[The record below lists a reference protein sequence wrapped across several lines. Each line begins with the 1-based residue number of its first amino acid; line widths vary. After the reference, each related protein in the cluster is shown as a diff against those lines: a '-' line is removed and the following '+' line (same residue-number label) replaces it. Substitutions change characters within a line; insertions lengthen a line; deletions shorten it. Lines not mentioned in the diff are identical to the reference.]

1 MQVLQS
7 RLKINFKKQIQM
19 TLLAKILPY
28 ISLIHSSAGRLRLKL
43 SKEVKN
49 ALSAEEINKL
59 ANLKIQGVNEFK
71 LNKITGT
78 ITILYDNNVLPESLW
93 LALLNGD
100 ESVIKNIK
108 GLDV

>member
-1 MQVLQS
+1 
-7 RLKINFKKQIQM
+7 M

-28 ISLIHSSAGRLRLKL
+28 ISLMHSSAGTLRLKL

-100 ESVIKNIK
+100 ESVLKNIK

>member
-1 MQVLQS
+1 
-7 RLKINFKKQIQM
+7 M

-28 ISLIHSSAGRLRLKL
+28 ISLMHSSAGRLRLKL
-43 SKEVKN
+43 SKEEKN

-100 ESVIKNIK
+100 ESVLKNIK

>member
-1 MQVLQS
+1 M
-7 RLKINFKKQIQM
+7 QM

-28 ISLIHSSAGRLRLKL
+28 ISLMHSSAGTLRLKL

-100 ESVIKNIK
+100 ESVLKNIK